1 MSEKEKEV
9 KVKFSTLYI
18 LPRALKRI
26 MYYAK
31 AAEGEVSG
39 LGTIMKDPSGK
50 YIVDEVYL
58 LEQES
63 SGADTELN
71 PEAISKLMTDMMK
84 DNQDPSKL
92 KFWWH
97 SHANMGVF
105 WSGTD
110 DTCAETLSREFAF
123 SLVVN
128 KSGES
133 LCRLDIYNPIRITFN
148 HIKLVEIVEEDKEL
162 QTLCELEVKEKVKTP
177 SYGYQHPARGAMGG
191 YACKPGDYS
200 RGRHPHYYDHH
211 GYGGYEGGY
220 PDSWDY
226 PEDKKKEDSRIKLS
240 EEEVKD
246 IEGFIEIATKNA
258 TSGGSLSPL
267 TWEEHAMEILKK
279 ILDDRYEKK
288 AACRAFATWD
298 DSYNACGGAC
308 KCVKICKYWTD
319 YLAKKQA
326 EIDRAEEAAPTA
338 TDVEE
343 EANNLDQSIT
353 ID

>member
-1 MSEKEKEV
+1 MSEKEV

-31 AAEGEVSG
+31 AADGEVSG
-39 LGTIMKDPSGK
+39 LGTIIKDKDGH
-50 YIVDEVYL
+50 YIVNEVYL

-84 DNQDPSKL
+84 ENQDPSRL

-128 KSGES
+128 KSGEK

-148 HIKLVEIVEEDKEL
+148 HIKLEEIVEEDKEL
-162 QTLCELEVKEKVKTP
+162 EKVCELEVKQKVKSP
-177 SYGYQHPARGAMGG
+177 YFN
-191 YACKPGDYS
+191 YS
-200 RGRHPHYYDHH
+200 RPGKGATGGFVGHRH
-211 GYGGYEGGY
+211 GYEGVDDYYNGY
-220 PDSWDY
+220 PNSEHDRWSDRF
-226 PEDKKKEDSRIKLS
+226 KKNEDSKITLS
-240 EEEVKD
+240 ETEVKD
-246 IEGFIEIATKNA
+246 IERFIEIATKNA
-258 TSGGSLSPL
+258 KLGGCLAPI
-267 TWEEHAMEILKK
+267 TWEEYAFETLKEILEQKF
-279 ILDDRYEKK
+279 EKK
-288 AACRAFATWD
+288 SSCRAFATWD
-298 DSYNACGGAC
+298 DNYSACGGSC
-308 KCVKICKYWTD
+308 RIVKICKFWTEFLNKK
-319 YLAKKQA
+319 LAVIEGVTTETVA
-326 EIDRAEEAAPTA
+326 
-338 TDVEE
+338 DVEV
-343 EANNLDQSIT
+343 EATNLDQTSQL
-353 ID
+353 D